1 MRLFGGG
8 NQNAWTYHL
17 VLKVANIIG
26 AIFVMGGNVYTVIS
40 PWDVYYS
47 GKETYFTPAS
57 WSFFIWP
64 LIHMLILGT
73 CIYQFSGRGKE
84 VIIERIGWKLPLLD
98 FLNAMYIYSWTIQ
111 EYRYGLVFIIFAVS
125 VVAQIYNEVKE
136 TQLRNF
142 CDEVFLHLPF
152 SLYHGW
158 TICLV
163 FMSAFEAFGV
173 NALTEPADVWTK
185 VAVFG
190 SLALLQV
197 VDFSYA
203 YSAIEGDLPAC
214 LAITWYLFA
223 VVVQQ
228 SPERSSFVHYS
239 TLGFAIFSLCWVMR
253 CLIGL
258 ELKYRGRRNRL
269 GFGEETSRLLGGH

>member
-1 MRLFGGG
+1 
-8 NQNAWTYHL
+8 
-17 VLKVANIIG
+17 
-26 AIFVMGGNVYTVIS
+26 MGGNVYTVIS

-111 EYRYGLVFIIFAVS
+111 EYRYENLANIQARSKRRSCATSATKF
-125 VVAQIYNEVKE
+125 
-136 TQLRNF
+136 
-142 CDEVFLHLPF
+142 FLHLPF

-158 TICLV
+158 TVCLV

-173 NALTEPADVWTK
+173 NAVTEPADVWTK
-185 VAVFG
+185 VA
-190 SLALLQV
+190 L

-203 YSAIEGDLPAC
+203 YSAIEGDLPSC

-223 VVVQQ
+223 VVVQAD
-228 SPERSSFVHYS
+228 SR
-239 TLGFAIFSLCWVMR
+239 TALGFAIFSLCWVMR

-269 GFGEETSRLLGGH
+269 GFGDETSRLLGGH

>member
-1 MRLFGGG
+1 MRLFGGD
-8 NQNAWTYHL
+8 NNSWSNHL
-17 VLKVANIIG
+17 LLKLANIVG
-26 AIFVMGGNVYTVIS
+26 AMFVMGGNVYTVIS

-47 GKETYFTPAS
+47 GKETYFTPAP
-57 WSFFIWP
+57 WSFFVWP

-98 FLNAMYIYSWTIQ
+98 FLNGMYIYSWTIQ
-111 EYRYGLVFIIFAVS
+111 EYRYGLVFMIFAVS
-125 VVAQIYNEVKE
+125 VVAQIYNDVKDV
-136 TQLRNF
+136 QLRNF
-142 CDEVFLHLPF
+142 CDEVLLHLPF

-163 FMSAFEAFGV
+163 FLSAFEAFGV
-173 NALTEPADVWTK
+173 NAVTTSADPWTK
-185 VAVFG
+185 AGVFI
-190 SLALLQV
+190 SLVLLEV
-197 VDFSYA
+197 VSCVYA

-223 VVVQQ
+223 LVVQQ
-228 SPERSSFVHYS
+228 TPERTGFIHYS
-239 TLGFAIFSLCWVMR
+239 ALGAAILSLCWVMR

-258 ELKYRGRRNRL
+258 ELKYRGRHNRF
-269 GFGEETSRLLGGH
+269 GFGSETTHLLGGH

>member
-1 MRLFGGG
+1 
-8 NQNAWTYHL
+8 
-17 VLKVANIIG
+17 
-26 AIFVMGGNVYTVIS
+26 MGGNVYTVIS

-47 GKETYFTPAS
+47 GKETYFTPAP
-57 WSFFIWP
+57 WSFFVWP
-64 LIHMLILGT
+64 LIHMLIIGT

-125 VVAQIYNEVKE
+125 VVAQIYNDVKDA
-136 TQLRNF
+136 QLRNF

-163 FMSAFEAFGV
+163 FLSAFEAFGV
-173 NALTEPADVWTK
+173 NAVTESADPWTK
-185 VAVFG
+185 TGVFL
-190 SLALLQV
+190 SLVVLQV
-197 VDFSYA
+197 VSCIHS

-214 LAITWYLFA
+214 LAITWYMFA
-223 VVVQQ
+223 LVVQQ
-228 SPERSSFVHYS
+228 APERAGFVHYS
-239 TLGFAIFSLCWVMR
+239 ALGSAIFSLCWVMR
-253 CLIGL
+253 CLVGL
-258 ELKYRGRRNRL
+258 ELKYRGRRNIF
-269 GFGEETSRLLGGH
+269 GFGPETTHLLGGHPH

>member
-1 MRLFGGG
+1 MRLFGG
-8 NQNAWTYHL
+8 NQNNWRNHL
-17 VLKVANIIG
+17 LLKVANIIG

-40 PWDVYYS
+40 PWDVYFS

-57 WSFFIWP
+57 WSFFVWP

-111 EYRYGLVFIIFAVS
+111 EYRYGTDLTLVGRSS
-125 VVAQIYNEVKE
+125 VYYLRSQIYNDIKE
-136 TQLRNF
+136 RQLRNF

-152 SLYHGW
+152 SIYHGW
-158 TICLV
+158 TVCLV
-163 FMSAFEAFGV
+163 FMSAFEAFGA
-173 NALTEPADVWTK
+173 NAVTEPADVWTK

-190 SLALLQV
+190 SLVLLQIV
-197 VDFSYA
+197 TF
-203 YSAIEGDLPAC
+203 PAC

-228 SPERSSFVHYS
+228 TPERSPFVHYS
-239 TLGFAIFSLCWVMR
+239 ALGFAIFSLCWVMR
-253 CLIGL
+253 CVIGL

-269 GFGEETSRLLGGH
+269 GIGEETSRLLGGH